1 MAEFIETITVNCPDC
16 ESEYVVKI
24 GKRDGYQRYLCRDCL
39 KKFRTTGEAPGQKAH
54 AEMVGASL
62 DMYFSGMSYKQV
74 AENLEKVYDIP
85 EPSKNTIWLW
95 VHDYSKAAVKRMK
108 DYPANVGEHW
118 VADEMQLKVG
128 GDRLWNWNVLDAKTR
143 YVLASHLSRNR
154 RIRDAEIVMK
164 KAARATNVKPKT
176 IKTDGLSGYV
186 EGIQRVF
193 PSVKHIVSEGI
204 YEEVNN
210 NLSENLQGQF
220 RQRTKT
226 MRGLETRETGQE
238 YLDGWVLDFNLFK
251 DHEAH
256 KGGTPGEAADVN
268 PPYAEW
274 ADVVRQERRPRQ
286 TLSPLA
292 LAVMGKIPSPH
303 HRSPSGTKPAIRLQE
318 YRGRGQK
325 SRPRS
330 SSPGPR
336 PGGRGGHDFRM
347 TGSKRKR

>member
-1 MAEFIETITVNCPDC
+1 MAEFTETITVNCPDC
-16 ESEYVVKI
+16 ESGHVVKI

-39 KKFRTTGEAPGQKAH
+39 KKFRITGEAPGQKSH
-54 AEMVGASL
+54 AEMVGAAL

-108 DYPANVGEHW
+108 DYPANVGDEW

-128 GDRLWNWNVLDAKTR
+128 GDRLWNWNVLDTKTR

-154 RIRDAEIVMK
+154 GIRDAEIVMK

-193 PSVKHIVSEGI
+193 PGVKHIVSQGI

-256 KGGTPGEAADVN
+256 KGGTPAQAANLN

-303 HRSPSGTKPAIRLQE
+303 HRSPSGKQVIKLEQ
-318 YRGRGQK
+318 YRGRTR
-325 SRPRS
+325 RPRS
-330 SSPGPR
+330 SSPGLSR
-336 PGGRGGHDFRM
+336 RGRGGHDFRM
-347 TGSKRKR
+347 TGPRKRSR

>member
-1 MAEFIETITVNCPDC
+1 MAEFTETITVNCPDC
-16 ESEYVVKI
+16 ESEYIVKI
-24 GKRDGYQRYLCRDCL
+24 GQRDGYQRYLCRDCL
-39 KKFRTTGEAPGQKAH
+39 KKFRITGEAPGQKSH
-54 AEMVGASL
+54 AEMVGAAL
-62 DMYFSGMSYKQV
+62 DMYFSGMSFKQV

-108 DYPANVGEHW
+108 DYPANVGDEW

-128 GDRLWNWNVLDAKTR
+128 GDRLWNWNVLDTKTR

-154 RIRDAEIVMK
+154 GIRDAEVVMK

-176 IKTDGLSGYV
+176 IRTDGLSGYV

-193 PSVKHIVSEGI
+193 PGVKHIVSQGI

-238 YLDGWVLDFNLFK
+238 YLDGWVVDFNLFK

-256 KGGTPGEAADVN
+256 RAGTPAEAANVK
-268 PPYAEW
+268 PPYKEW

-292 LAVMGKIPSPH
+292 LAVMGAVPSPH
-303 HRSPSGTKPAIRLQE
+303 QKPSSSTRATIRLSE
-318 YRGRGQK
+318 YRGRSGAPVRTGK
-325 SRPRS
+325 KAP
-330 SSPGPR
+330 
-336 PGGRGGHDFRM
+336 GRGGHDFRM
-347 TGSKRKR
+347 TGPRRRRR

>member
-1 MAEFIETITVNCPDC
+1 MAEFTTTFTVNCPDC
-16 ESEYVVKI
+16 DSDHIVKI
-24 GKRDGYQRYLCRDCL
+24 GQRDGYQRYLCRECD
-39 KKFRTTGEAPGQKAH
+39 KKFRITGEAHGQQFTADV
-54 AEMVGASL
+54 VGAAL

-74 AENLEKVYDIP
+74 AEHLEKVYDVP
-85 EPSKNTIWLW
+85 EPSKRTVYEW
-95 VHDYSKAAVKRMK
+95 VHDYSKAAVKRMRQ
-108 DYPANVGEHW
+108 YPAQVGEHW

-128 GDRLWNWNVLDAKTR
+128 GDRLWNWNVMDTKTR
-143 YVLASHLSRNR
+143 YILASHLSRNR
-154 RIRDAEIVMK
+154 GTRDAEMVMK
-164 KAARATNVKPKT
+164 KASRATNVVPKT
-176 IKTDGLSGYV
+176 IKTDGLAGYT

-193 PSVKHIVSEGI
+193 PGVRHIVSEGI

-256 KGGTPGEAADVN
+256 KGGTPAEAANVN
-268 PPYAEW
+268 PPYTEW
-274 ADVVRQERRPRQ
+274 ADVVKMERRPRR

-303 HRSPSGTKPAIRLQE
+303 QKPSSGRRVIRLQE

-330 SSPGPR
+330 NSGS
-336 PGGRGGHDFRM
+336 GRGKGGHDFKM
-347 TGSKRKR
+347 TGPRRRRG

>member
-1 MAEFIETITVNCPDC
+1 MAEFTQTITVDCPEC
-16 ESEYVVKI
+16 ASGHVVKN
-24 GKRDGYQRYLCRDCL
+24 GERNGYQRYLCRDCSTA
-39 KKFRTTGEAPGQKAH
+39 FRTTGEAPGQKAN
-54 AEMVGASL
+54 AEMVGAAL

-74 AENLEKVYDIP
+74 AENLQKVYDIP

-95 VHDYSKAAVKRMK
+95 VHDYSNAAVRRMR
-108 DYPANVGEHW
+108 DYPAQVGEHW

-128 GDRLWNWNVLDAKTR
+128 GDRLWNWNVMDTKTR
-143 YVLASHLSRNR
+143 YILASHLSKNR
-154 RIRDAEIVMK
+154 GIRDAEQVMK
-164 KAARATNVKPKT
+164 KAARAAKTAPKT
-176 IKTDGLSGYV
+176 ITTDGLSGYF

-193 PSVKHIVSEGI
+193 PGVKHIVSEGI

-210 NLSENLQGQF
+210 NHSENLQGQF

-292 LAVMGKIPSPH
+292 LAVMGAVPSPH
-303 HRSPSGTKPAIRLQE
+303 QKPSSSTRAGIRLSE
-318 YRGRGQK
+318 YRGRTRPLSK
-325 SRPRS
+325 SSQARGRA
-330 SSPGPR
+330 
-336 PGGRGGHDFRM
+336 RGGHDFRM
-347 TGSKRKR
+347 TGPRRRGKR

>member
-1 MAEFIETITVNCPDC
+1 MAEFTETITVNCPDC

-54 AEMVGASL
+54 AEMVGAAL

-108 DYPANVGEHW
+108 DYPANVGDEW

-128 GDRLWNWNVLDAKTR
+128 GDRLWNWNVLDTKTR

-154 RIRDAEIVMK
+154 GIRDAEIVMK

-176 IKTDGLSGYV
+176 IWTDGLSGYV

-193 PSVKHIVSEGI
+193 PGVKHIVSQGI

-238 YLDGWVLDFNLFK
+238 YLDGWVVDFNLFK

-256 KGGTPGEAADVN
+256 RGGTPAQAANVN

-274 ADVVRQERRPRQ
+274 ADVVRMERRPRQ

-292 LAVMGKIPSPH
+292 LAVMGAVPSPH
-303 HRSPSGTKPAIRLQE
+303 QKPSSSTRATIRLSE
-318 YRGRGQK
+318 YRGRTRPLSK
-325 SRPRS
+325 SSQAQGRA
-330 SSPGPR
+330 
-336 PGGRGGHDFRM
+336 RGGHDFRM
-347 TGSKRKR
+347 TGPRKRRR

>member
-1 MAEFIETITVNCPDC
+1 MAEFTETITVNCPDC
-16 ESEYVVKI
+16 DSGHVVKI

-39 KKFRTTGEAPGQKAH
+39 KKFRITGEAPGQKAH
-54 AEMVGASL
+54 VEMVGAAL

-108 DYPANVGEHW
+108 DYPAHVGDEW

-128 GDRLWNWNVLDAKTR
+128 GDRLWNWNVLDTKTR

-154 RIRDAEIVMK
+154 GIRDAEVVMK
-164 KAARATNVKPKT
+164 KAARATNVKPKI
-176 IKTDGLSGYV
+176 IKTDGLAGYV

-193 PSVKHIVSEGI
+193 PGVKHIVSEGI

-238 YLDGWVLDFNLFK
+238 YLDGWVVDFNLFK

-256 KGGTPGEAADVN
+256 KGGTPAEAANVN
-268 PPYAEW
+268 PPYKEW

-292 LAVMGKIPSPH
+292 LAVMGVVPSPH
-303 HRSPSGTKPAIRLQE
+303 QKPSSKAKAVIRLSE
-318 YRGRGQK
+318 YRGRSGAPVRTRK
-325 SRPRS
+325 SP
-330 SSPGPR
+330 
-336 PGGRGGHDFRM
+336 GRGGHDFRM
-347 TGSKRKR
+347 TGPRKRRR

>member
-1 MAEFIETITVNCPDC
+1 MAEFTETITVNCPDC
-16 ESEYVVKI
+16 ESEHVVKI
-24 GKRDGYQRYLCRDCL
+24 GVRNGYQRYLCRDCE
-39 KKFRTTGEAPGQKAH
+39 KKFRITGEAHHSQFH
-54 AEMVGASL
+54 VEMIGAAL

-85 EPSKNTIWLW
+85 EPSKRTIYDW
-95 VHDYSKAAVKRMK
+95 VHDYAGAAAKRMK
-108 DYPANVGEHW
+108 SYPAQVGDDW

-128 GDRLWNWNVLDAKTR
+128 GDRLWNWNVMDTKTR
-143 YVLASHLSRNR
+143 YILASHLSRNR
-154 RIRDAEIVMK
+154 GIRDAEQVMK

-176 IKTDGLSGYV
+176 ITTDGLSGYT

-193 PSVKHIVSEGI
+193 PGVKHIVSQGI

-210 NLSENLQGQF
+210 NLSERLQGSF

-238 YLDGWVLDFNLFK
+238 YLDGWVVDYNLFK

-256 KGGTPGEAADVN
+256 KGGTPGEAANVN
-268 PPYAEW
+268 PPYHEW
-274 ADVVRQERRPRQ
+274 ADVVRQERRPRP

-292 LAVMGKIPSPH
+292 LAVMGVVPSPH
-303 HRSPSGTKPAIRLQE
+303 QKPTDKRVIKLQE
-318 YRGRGQK
+318 YRGQGQK

-330 SSPGPR
+330 HSQGSR
-336 PGGRGGHDFRM
+336 GRGGHDFRM
-347 TGSKRKR
+347 TGPKRKR